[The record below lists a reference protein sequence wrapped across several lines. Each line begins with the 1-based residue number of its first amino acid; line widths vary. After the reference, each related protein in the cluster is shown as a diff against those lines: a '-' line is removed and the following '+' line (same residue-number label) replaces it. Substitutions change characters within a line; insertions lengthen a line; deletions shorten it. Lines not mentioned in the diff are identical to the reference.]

1 MAADELNC
9 PKCGLR
15 MGGRAETVWTDRSR
29 WTCTKCDSE
38 LQYSM
43 SSRLR
48 NKTFCLL
55 ACLVTIFILSALL
68 GSAENA
74 NIFVLCGG
82 IAAAVLLGYFLR
94 GKVELVEP

>member
-15 MGGRAETVWTDRSR
+15 LGGRARAMWTDRSR
-29 WTCTKCDSE
+29 WNCTKCGAE

-43 SSRLR
+43 SRRLR

-55 ACLVTIFILSALL
+55 ICMFTIFGLTAVLHNPDTSV
-68 GSAENA
+68 
-74 NIFVLCGG
+74 FVVCCGIG
-82 IAAAVLLGYFLR
+82 AAILLGYFLR
-94 GKVELVEP
+94 GKIELVEP